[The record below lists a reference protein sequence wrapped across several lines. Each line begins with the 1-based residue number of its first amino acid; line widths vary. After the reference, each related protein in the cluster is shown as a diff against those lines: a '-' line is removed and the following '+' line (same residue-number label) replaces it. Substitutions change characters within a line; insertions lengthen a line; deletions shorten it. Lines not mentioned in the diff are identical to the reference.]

1 MTTNELHEILDDEN
15 RKLTADELKE
25 VVYQLKQD
33 TFDKAFNEENIYVA
47 RYYAGETNAFQICL
61 DLLEHL
67 KGDYDKQ
74 SEDMVSIETVK
85 KWLYEMAINNVG
97 CILEGDFSTAC
108 ELIILRLDGLKRFAE
123 ETKGGA
129 E

>member
-1 MTTNELHEILDDEN
+1 MTTAELHEILDDEN

-33 TFDKAFNEENIYVA
+33 TFEIAFHSDNYYIG

-67 KGDYDKQ
+67 KGADDEQ
-74 SEDMVSIETVK
+74 READ
-85 KWLYEMAINNVG
+85 
-97 CILEGDFSTAC
+97 
-108 ELIILRLDGLKRFAE
+108 
-123 ETKGGA
+123 
-129 E
+129 

>member
-1 MTTNELHEILDDEN
+1 MTTAELHEILDDEN

-33 TFDKAFNEENIYVA
+33 CNDEYHKQIMMDDYEKAQFYS
-47 RYYAGETNAFQICL
+47 GETNAFHICL

-67 KGDYDKQ
+67 KGADNEQVYGRWLC
-74 SEDMVSIETVK
+74 SEIYCTYICSECEECAPVD
-85 KWLYEMAINNVG
+85 
-97 CILEGDFSTAC
+97 DFR
-108 ELIILRLDGLKRFAE
+108 EPRLTDFCPNCGAKM
-123 ETKGGA
+123 KGGA